1 MSRNIAPGSTAGIPG
16 LVLPAGLTRERLPVG
31 IELDAPEGD
40 DRALLALGFACE
52 KALGSLPPPQI

>member
-52 KALGSLPPPQI
+52 KALGGLPPPQI